1 MIRKKRTDRN
11 HVVYCITCLETGK
24 QYVGLTVLQGTV
36 NKALA
41 LRLNHHFRRARRTD
55 KSWEL
60 CKHLR
65 KHESIVIDPTPA
77 PRGKKAAHE
86 LEVFMI
92 GLLKPVLNTHRARM
106 GIDI

>member
-11 HVVYCITCLETGK
+11 HVVYCITCLETNK
-24 QYVGLTVLQGTV
+24 QYIGLTVLQGTV

-41 LRLNHHFRRARRTD
+41 LRLKHHFRRAQRTD

-65 KHESIVIDPTPA
+65 KHESVVIDHIATV
-77 PRGKKAAHE
+77 RGKKPAHE

>member
-1 MIRKKRTDRN
+1 MVRKKRTDRN

-36 NKALA
+36 NQALA
-41 LRLNHHFRRARRTD
+41 LRMKHHFRRAQRTD

-65 KHESIVIDPTPA
+65 KHESVVIDPIATV
-77 PRGKKAAHE
+77 RGKKPAHE

-92 GLLKPVLNTHRARM
+92 GLLKPVLNTHRARR

>member
-1 MIRKKRTDRN
+1 M
-11 HVVYCITCLETGK
+11 
-24 QYVGLTVLQGTV
+24 LQGTV

-65 KHESIVIDPTPA
+65 KHESIVIDPIATV
-77 PRGKKAAHE
+77 RGKRPAHE

-92 GLLKPVLNTHRARM
+92 GLLKPVLNTHIARM